1 MGIFEIDK
9 HAIKMCWES
18 RQKMFSIKDYSIKG
32 SKELAELDVPED
44 INRSTYM
51 LSIGLI
57 PFVSVSDVEVMRA
70 YSQTIKNIKLRD
82 AISKIP
88 DEEFEEK
95 FWGYCDIY
103 SELSAGYQDFE
114 TNYVVEKIKGWC
126 EDNAIKYVIK

>member
-88 DEEFEEK
+88 DEEFEDK
-95 FWGYCDIY
+95 FWHYCNIY
-103 SELSAGYQDFE
+103 PELSAGYQDFE